1 MKIKIQLL
9 RHFKIIYHD
18 KIILTQTDTTVGF
31 LSTNPQKLAEAKK
44 RDVTQPFLLCVDTFK
59 KQKRLTR
66 TPKKF
71 RSLVRRSRKTTFLYP
86 NKKAIRVVKDDEHNQ
101 LLKKFDFL
109 YSTSANENKKPFS
122 LSYATDKADIMIE
135 TAKGF
140 SEVTPSPIMILSK
153 TKISILRK
161 L

>member
-18 KIILTQTDTTVGF
+18 KVILTQTDTTIGF

-44 RDVTQPFLLCVDTFK
+44 RNVRQPFLLCVDTFK

-71 RSLVRRSRKTTFLYP
+71 RAWVRRAKKTTFLYP
-86 NKKAIRVVKDDEHNQ
+86 NKKAIRVVNDYRHNQ
-101 LLKKFDFL
+101 LLKKFNFL
-109 YSTSANENKKPFS
+109 YSTSANENKKSFS
-122 LSYATDKADIMIE
+122 LSYATNHADIIIE
-135 TAKGF
+135 TAQGF
-140 SEVTPSPIMILSK
+140 HETPPSPIRILSK
-153 TKISILRK
+153 TKIHTLR
-161 L
+161 